1 MLSFRKELED
11 ITKSMTPKMDM
22 KPQGPKA
29 TPFSKEELELA
40 AKQVDQLLLKAK
52 IKPANT
58 PELQKMHKM
67 LLLMKLTLNKLQKNN
82 PSKVQE
88 FQKIEKMFLQLMNS
102 KSPEQSKQ
110 LCSDIAKEL
119 MKLKPRG
126 SRSKEDE
133 SLLDELQN
141 LTKKLG
147 DNPNDKDIK
156 KDTAKFLQDALTQ
169 FLRELFGGIDP
180 RVTGGIQ
187 VDVPFI
193 IDNEMGL
200 SSQNPYGT
208 MDAMKQFEM
217 MAFAEQD
224 LEEALGV
231 LPAQTEAVKHAAPG
245 SQAEQAA
252 HALGEEPAPA
262 AAPAPASATHSPF
275 GRPGKTPT
283 LTPPK

>member
-252 HALGEEPAPA
+252 MRWAKSQRRLQLQRVLRIHLLADRAKHL
-262 AAPAPASATHSPF
+262 H
-275 GRPGKTPT
+275 
-283 LTPPK
+283 